1 MCNVFCQNDYFQTP
15 AVDVVGVGLASG
27 QIIIHNIRFDETLMK
42 FQQDWG
48 PVTALSFRTGNVVTQ
63 ASQSVYHTFLAH
75 CIALTCPCHADGHP
89 IMASGSP
96 IGHIGLWDLEEKKLV
111 SQMRDAH
118 TTAIAGLTFLQ
129 SEPLLITNGADN
141 AIRVCIV
148 C

>member
-1 MCNVFCQNDYFQTP
+1 M
-15 AVDVVGVGLASG
+15 GVGLASG

-63 ASQSVYHTFLAH
+63 ASQSLYYTFWPILFH
-75 CIALTCPCHADGHP
+75 LLCPWTDGHP

-129 SEPLLITNGADN
+129 NEPLLITNGADN

>member
-1 MCNVFCQNDYFQTP
+1 M
-15 AVDVVGVGLASG
+15 GVGLASG

-48 PVTALSFRTGNVVTQ
+48 PVMALSFRTGNVVTQ
-63 ASQSVYHTFLAH
+63 ASQSVYYTFWPILLH
-75 CIALTCPCHADGHP
+75 LLCPCPWTDGHP

-129 SEPLLITNGADN
+129 NEPLLITNGADN

>member
-1 MCNVFCQNDYFQTP
+1 M
-15 AVDVVGVGLASG
+15 GVGLASG
-27 QIIIHNIRFDETLMK
+27 QIIIHNIRFDEMLMK

-63 ASQSVYHTFLAH
+63 ASQSVCYTFWPILLH
-75 CIALTCPCHADGHP
+75 LLCPWTDGHP

-129 SEPLLITNGADN
+129 NEPLLITNGADN